1 MATRGG
7 ADCTQRYIVLIGIL
21 YSSSPGTALWR
32 YARGARRLA
41 GISAA
46 AFGGAAG
53 VARRRTVAHMVSHC
67 YYAALRQHSPTCG
80 GTRWC
85 SAACRSPSET
95 RWRCAVALG
104 CPRCTQWHSVGQGGS
119 QCTRRHAPATL
130 GARRR
135 VGTRRYSAVLGVA
148 RGWARARGGMHR
160 DTRWRAVVL
169 MSVGGNWHST
179 ALSSTQRRA
188 RGGAVARIVARRR
201 FCSARWLSGTRWN
214 AVASRSDTARWRSV
228 ARRCVHLVALS
239 GIRWH
244 SAAGVGLRGRFGASQ
259 KPAGWA
265 LAALQRRSAL
275 DRHWLA
281 WLAAQHTAA
290 PGGAR

>member
-1 MATRGG
+1 MAPSVVQRHSLRGNIRRRMATRGG

-67 YYAALRQHSPTCG
+67 YYAALRLHSPTYG

-85 SAACRSPSET
+85 S
-95 RWRCAVALG
+95 
-104 CPRCTQWHSVGQGGS
+104 
-119 QCTRRHAPATL
+119 ATL

-188 RGGAVARIVARRR
+188 RGGAVARIVALGDA
-201 FCSARWLSGTRWN
+201 FAAHGGSAARGGTRWHR
-214 AVASRSDTARWRSV
+214 AVTPHGGARWRADVCTLWHSV
-228 ARRCVHLVALS
+228 ASGGTRRPVLACVAVSAHLKNRL
-239 GIRWH
+239 
-244 SAAGVGLRGRFGASQ
+244 AGL
-259 KPAGWA
+259 
-265 LAALQRRSAL
+265 LRRSSA
-275 DRHWLA
+275 DQR
-281 WLAAQHTAA
+281 
-290 PGGAR
+290 

>member
-1 MATRGG
+1 MAPSVVQRHSLRGNIRRRMATRGG

-67 YYAALRQHSPTCG
+67 YYAALRLHSPTCG

-148 RGWARARGGMHR
+148 RVWARARGGVH
-160 DTRWRAVVL
+160 RWRAVVL

-188 RGGAVARIVARRR
+188 RGGAVARIVALGDA
-201 FCSARWLSGTRWN
+201 FAAHGGSAARGGTRWHR
-214 AVASRSDTARWRSV
+214 AVTPHGGARWRADVCTLWHSV
-228 ARRCVHLVALS
+228 ASGGTRRPVLACVAVSAHLKNRL
-239 GIRWH
+239 
-244 SAAGVGLRGRFGASQ
+244 AGL
-259 KPAGWA
+259 
-265 LAALQRRSAL
+265 LRRSSA
-275 DRHWLA
+275 DQR
-281 WLAAQHTAA
+281 
-290 PGGAR
+290 